1 MGSVLLVDLLTN
13 PHPPLPLELLESPT
27 VGRLS
32 NTFFGGG
39 EEGGGLTLDVGQ
51 LGAVGIRPYYQG

>member
-13 PHPPLPLELLESPT
+13 PHPPPYPWNCWKVLQLGDFPT
-27 VGRLS
+27 L
-32 NTFFGGG
+32 FLGGG
-39 EEGGGLTLDVGQ
+39 GGGGLTLDVGQ